1 MNKPVGIKIGEYT
14 INTTECEKLLGIKI
28 DVNLNVDDPISDLCK
43 KPSRKISA
51 LARITLFMRLNK
63 RKLLMNAFFTSQF
76 SYCSLIWMC
85 HSRSSN
91 RKTEMPHAKCLSM
104 IYNEKQSPFTD
115 YWIKTALSQFTKK
128 YSNWNV

>member
-1 MNKPVGIKIGEYT
+1 MLQIMQISFIEENDIDVIASLEQVSLVQNNRLKSNVDKCHVFVSTNKPVGIKIGEYT

-76 SYCSLIWMC
+76 SYCPLI
-85 HSRSSN
+85 
-91 RKTEMPHAKCLSM
+91 
-104 IYNEKQSPFTD
+104 
-115 YWIKTALSQFTKK
+115 
-128 YSNWNV
+128 